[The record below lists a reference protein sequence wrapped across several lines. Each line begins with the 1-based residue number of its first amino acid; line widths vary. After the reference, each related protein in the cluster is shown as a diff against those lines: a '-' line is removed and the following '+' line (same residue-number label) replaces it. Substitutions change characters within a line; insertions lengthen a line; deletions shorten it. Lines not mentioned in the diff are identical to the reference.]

1 MDNGRMM
8 NGCERGEE
16 RCTLSLTERL
26 NTLKHGMCVVCK
38 FCLGSDDA
46 SAGRMCWSGA
56 RR

>member
-26 NTLKHGMCVVCK
+26 KHGMCVVCK
-38 FCLGSDDA
+38 ARMGSDDA

-56 RR
+56 